1 MTARCT
7 TFRRYVARGASSTAV
22 LAFLGVVASWRPV
35 AGQGGEGWN
44 ASPARP
50 TVGDTV
56 WLERFVAAP
65 PGWRVQAA
73 KAEPTAEAVVEPV
86 GDPVVL
92 RAPKGWVVRYPVVAW
107 IPALR
112 WVLPPPIVRWGPGN
126 RADTVPRD
134 TAWFRVSSVIPESL
148 VAPRPQPLLPPLR
161 TAPRNPLAAA
171 VALLLAGAL
180 LAGAWRWRRR
190 APRDVP
196 PPPQV
201 PLEPEVPDARWLV
214 AGEPKAVA
222 ARATH
227 RLRMTLYRAIP
238 EAHPALSTAECL
250 AQVERARPQ
259 GPLRELRD
267 VLEQLD
273 RVAFASAHGT
283 DVAALAKM
291 ARRLV
296 QDIAS

>member
-1 MTARCT
+1 MST
-7 TFRRYVARGASSTAV
+7 RRIAGLAV
-22 LAFLGVVASWRPV
+22 VGVLASWRLGM
-35 AGQGGEGWN
+35 GQGGGAAGEWQVT
-44 ASPARP
+44 PARP

-65 PGWRVQAA
+65 PGWRVQPA
-73 KAEPTAEAVVEPV
+73 KAERTGEAVVEPL
-86 GDPVVL
+86 GDPVVR
-92 RAPKGWVVRYPVVAW
+92 RAAEGWVVRYPVVAW
-107 IPALR
+107 VPALR
-112 WVLPPPIVRWGPGN
+112 WVIPPSIVRWGPSG

-134 TAWFRVSSVIPESL
+134 TAWFRVSSVIPESA

-161 TAPRNPLAAA
+161 TAPRDPLPAG
-171 VALLLAGAL
+171 VALLVTGAL
-180 LAGAWRWRRR
+180 LAGALRWRRR
-190 APRDVP
+190 AARQVP
-196 PPPQV
+196 PPPHV

-222 ARATH
+222 VRATH

-259 GPLRELRD
+259 APLRELRD

-273 RVAFASAHGT
+273 HVAFASAHGT

-296 QDIAS
+296 QDIPS

>member
-1 MTARCT
+1 MTLRFAT
-7 TFRRYVARGASSTAV
+7 PRRYGVQGAAVSALLAV
-22 LAFLGVVASWRPV
+22 LAVVASWRP
-35 AGQGGEGWN
+35 ATGQGGRWQ
-44 ASPARP
+44 ATPARP
-50 TVGDTV
+50 TVGDTI

-65 PGWRVQAA
+65 PGWRVQPA
-73 KAEPTAEAVVEPV
+73 KAERTAEAVVEPV

-92 RAPKGWVVRYPVVAW
+92 RAPEGWLVRYPVVAW
-107 IPALR
+107 VPALR
-112 WVLPPPIVRWGPGN
+112 WVIPPSIVRWGPSG

-134 TAWFRVSSVIPESL
+134 TAWFRVSSVIPESVL
-148 VAPRPQPLLPPLR
+148 APRPQPLLPPVR
-161 TAPRNPLAAA
+161 TVPRDPLPPG
-171 VALLLAGAL
+171 VAGLVAGAL
-180 LAGAWRWRRR
+180 LAGALRWRRR
-190 APRDVP
+190 APREVP
-196 PPPQV
+196 LPPQV

-227 RLRMTLYRAIP
+227 RLRMALYRAIS

-250 AQVERARPQ
+250 ARVERARSQ
-259 GPLRELRD
+259 APLRELRD

-296 QDIAS
+296 QDIGS